1 MTSNEILLL
10 VTFIFLMVAPNIA
23 EIIRLAADE

>member
-10 VTFIFLMVAPNIA
+10 AAFAFLMVAPNIA
-23 EIIRLAADE
+23 DIIRLAVEE